1 MPFITAGEQQIYYEL
16 SGEPADKPVLLLVH
30 GAGGSHL
37 DWPAAL
43 RHLPDT
49 AVIAIDLPGHGR
61 TPPPA
66 RAAIA
71 DYAGDIETLIKK
83 LELEQVIVAGHSMGG
98 AIAQELAIRRSPQV
112 AGLVLVGT
120 GAKLRVSPALLEM
133 IETDF
138 ATAVAAVP
146 QYAFASAA
154 PDNLRRAHQNRL
166 AQNEAAVVYGDF
178 AACDA
183 FDVRELLGQINV
195 PVLVISGSEDKMTP
209 PKYGRYLADN
219 IPQAAFTLIENAG
232 HMLALERPDEAVT
245 AVARFI
251 RQNYGTRPLH
261 LFAQRNAGD

>member
-1 MPFITAGEQQIYYEL
+1 MPLVTTSKQQIYYEL

-37 DWPAAL
+37 DWPAEL

-61 TPPPA
+61 TPLPA
-66 RAAIA
+66 RTTITAYA
-71 DYAGDIETLIKK
+71 DDIEKLIEK
-83 LELEQVIVAGHSMGG
+83 LALEHVIVAGHSMGG

-112 AGLVLVGT
+112 VGLVLVGT

-146 QYAFASAA
+146 QYAFAPAA

-166 AQNEAAVVYGDF
+166 AQNDADVVYGDF

-183 FDVRELLGQINV
+183 FDVRERLGEISI
-195 PVLVISGSEDKMTP
+195 PTLVISGSEDKMTP
-209 PKYGRYLADN
+209 PKYGRYLADR
-219 IPQAAFTLIENAG
+219 IPRAAFTLIENAG
-232 HMLALERPDEAVT
+232 HMLALEQPERVT
-245 AVARFI
+245 AVI
-251 RQNYGTRPLH
+251 RQFLTTAD
-261 LFAQRNAGD
+261 FTTA